1 MAAMTEWEI
10 EAEMRAVLALDSS
23 DSDSDGNAGGGSMIA
38 PAATEAAESVRAQWK
53 EEGKTAE
60 SVRIERETTNMF
72 FAQHFDEAQSRAS
85 SSSTNEI
92 PRQLCGLYY
101 PDNNHPCNYNV
112 RLLDASKLMKFEAP
126 PPLGCSWLNFECDIG
141 TIEIEYTVI
150 QHRSSHCIGWAG
162 IETYNVV
169 VKHAKQVTGE
179 TTQRYLLSGVGL
191 RAANAAC
198 TDVNLI
204 IGTTRFSEIVREDA
218 HTLRLLVPRDHCG
231 NCILTNVA
239 SWRPLLNG
247 ANRATLF
254 QRGVESRDVD
264 HESYLA
270 LVYIL
275 AKVDATPYLL
285 RNDEGRLMT
294 KDAHVL
300 KLRRFTT
307 CGVVIQ
313 TIGDFLRGRS
323 AARLLWYHLLKGE
336 EEDNAGVEEK
346 DINLVMVQANVSRNQ
361 AIRALRCNHNDIVD
375 AIMDLT
381 M

>member
-1 MAAMTEWEI
+1 M
-10 EAEMRAVLALDSS
+10 SS
-23 DSDSDGNAGGGSMIA
+23 ISYCQGCPTPKSKDDYSNAQWKKGSTKLCKDCIAGGK
-38 PAATEAAESVRAQWK
+38 TAESVRAQWK
-53 EEGKTAE
+53 KEGKTAD

-72 FAQHFDEAQSRAS
+72 FAQQFDEAQSRA

-101 PDNNHPCNYNV
+101 PADNQPFNYNV
-112 RLLDASKLMKFEAP
+112 RLLDASKLLNFECP
-126 PPLGCSWLNFECDIG
+126 PPLGCCWLNFECDIG

-150 QHRSSHCIGWAG
+150 QHASSHCIGWAG

-179 TTQRYLLSGVGL
+179 TTQRYLLTGVGL

-198 TDVNLI
+198 TDVYSILGRTRTAEI
-204 IGTTRFSEIVREDA
+204 IREDTN
-218 HTLRLLVPRDHCG
+218 TLRLLVPQDNDCR

-254 QRGVESRDVD
+254 QRGVESHDVD

-323 AARLLWYHLLKGE
+323 ATRMLWYHLLKGE
-336 EEDNAGVEEK
+336 EGDNAIGVEEK
-346 DINLVMVQANVSRNQ
+346 HINLVMSQANGSRSQ
-361 AIRALRCNHNDIVD
+361 AIKALRCNHNDIVN

-381 M
+381 L